1 MSLSDNL
8 GRLARERIPPANY
21 YREHGGE
28 AFLAVLDGQVVGAA
42 AVKKLAMPVSKC
54 NRLAIRT

>member
-8 GRLARERIPPANY
+8 GRLARERIPATY

-42 AVKKLAMPVSKC
+42 AVKKLGDAGFEM
-54 NRLAIRT
+54 